1 MKRKVGKMKTENLV
15 RQFQEA
21 GYKRAIVNGA
31 YVDVLLQ
38 IRPQCTHVVVLIDCI
53 HLRDLTVE
61 KYEGIVRAIR
71 KSIYNYDF
79 QQVQML
85 QVLCTNEPEQEKE
98 YLSVFGEHWIVDLE
112 EERLLIYEN
121 QIAEFSN
128 AREIIEQAFFRAEMI
143 EQERIK
149 DRRNY
154 IKENICT
161 ILLVILNILVFIW
174 IEVTGSSLDVE
185 HIANSGGLCTKSVG
199 HGFWY
204 YQLITSMFLHFGMEH
219 LAGNMFMLLALGQ
232 YVEKRVG
239 KIFYL
244 TIYFGAGLIGNLA
257 EIFDMLQNQGQV
269 VVAAGASGA
278 VYGIVGALL
287 YLVIQNHGRL
297 EELPFRNIILLTIF
311 GICNVMISP
320 NVNYAHVGG
329 LIGGFILTGILCL
342 LMGKEEKDS

>member
-1 MKRKVGKMKTENLV
+1 MRTENLV
-15 RQFQEA
+15 KQFQAA

-31 YVDVLLQ
+31 FVDVLLQ
-38 IRPQCTHVVVLIDCI
+38 IQPQCTHVVVLIDCI
-53 HLRDLTVE
+53 HLKDLTVE
-61 KYEGIVRAIR
+61 KYENIVRAIR

-79 QQVQML
+79 QQIQML
-85 QVLCTNEPEQEKE
+85 QVLCTNQPEQEKE

-112 EERLLIYEN
+112 EERLFIYED

-128 AREIIEQAFFRAEMI
+128 AREIIEQAFLREEMLEEEKIRA
-143 EQERIK
+143 RK
-149 DRRNY
+149 NY

-161 ILLVILNILVFIW
+161 ILLVLLNIFVFLW
-174 IEVTGSSLDVE
+174 VEFTGSSQDVE
-185 HIANSGGLCTKSVG
+185 HIANSGALCTQSIG

-204 YQLITSMFLHFGMEH
+204 YQLVTSMFLHFGMEH

-239 KIFYL
+239 KLFYL

-257 EIFDMLQNQGQV
+257 EIFDMLQNQGQI

-287 YLVIQNHGRL
+287 YLVIRNHGKMAD
-297 EELPFRNIILLTIF
+297 LPLRNIILLTIF
-311 GICNVMISP
+311 GVCNVMISS

-342 LMGKEEKDS
+342 LTGKEEIDS

>member
-1 MKRKVGKMKTENLV
+1 MKTENLV

-38 IRPQCTHVVVLIDCI
+38 IQPQCTNVVVLVDCI

-61 KYEGIVRAIR
+61 KYEDIVRAIR
-71 KSIYNYDF
+71 KSIYNYEF
-79 QQVQML
+79 QRVQML
-85 QVLCTNEPEQEKE
+85 QVLCTNQPEQEKE

-128 AREIIEQAFFRAEMI
+128 AREIIEEAFIKEEMLEE
-143 EQERIK
+143 EQMMAKRT
-149 DRRNY
+149 Y
-154 IKENICT
+154 VKENICT
-161 ILLVILNILVFIW
+161 ILLVLLNVLMFLRVEFR
-174 IEVTGSSLDVE
+174 GSSLDVE
-185 HIANSGGLCTKSVG
+185 YMANSGALCTQSIG
-199 HGFWY
+199 QGFWY
-204 YQLITSMFLHFGMEH
+204 YQLVTSMFLHFGMEH

-239 KIFYL
+239 KLFYL
-244 TIYFGAGLIGNLA
+244 TIYFGAGIIGNLA
-257 EIFDMLQNQGQV
+257 EIYDMLQNRGQI

-287 YLVIQNHGRL
+287 YLVIRNHGRM
-297 EELPFRNIILLTIF
+297 EDLPFRNIVLLTIF
-311 GICNVMISP
+311 GVCNVML
-320 NVNYAHVGG
+320 NTDVNYAHVGG
-329 LIGGFILTGILCL
+329 MIGGFILTGILCL
-342 LMGKEEKDS
+342 LTGKEEVNS

>member
-1 MKRKVGKMKTENLV
+1 MRTENLI
-15 RQFQEA
+15 RQFQSA

-38 IRPQCTHVVVLIDCI
+38 IQPQCTYVVVVIDCAG
-53 HLRDLTVE
+53 LMDLNLQ
-61 KYEGIVRAIR
+61 KYENILRAIR

-79 QQVQML
+79 PQIQML
-85 QVLCTNEPEQEKE
+85 QVLCTRQPEQIKE
-98 YLSVFGEHWIVDLE
+98 YLSVFGEHWIVNLE
-112 EERLLIYEN
+112 EEQLLIYEN
-121 QIAEFSN
+121 QTPEFSN
-128 AREIIEQAFFRAEMI
+128 AREVIEQAFLREELLAEQRV
-143 EQERIK
+143 QEKRK
-149 DRRNY
+149 Y

-161 ILLVILNILVFIW
+161 ILLVCLNILVFLW
-174 IEVTGSSLDVE
+174 VEFTGSSMDVE
-185 HIANSGGLCTKSVG
+185 HIAASGALCTDSIG

-239 KIFYL
+239 RFFYL

-257 EIFDMLQNQGQV
+257 EIFDMLQNQGQI

-278 VYGIVGALL
+278 VYGIVGALF
-287 YLVIQNHGRL
+287 YLVIRNHGRL
-297 EELPFRNIILLTIF
+297 ADLPFRNIILLTIF

-320 NVNYAHVGG
+320 DVNYAHIGG
-329 LIGGFILTGILCL
+329 LIGGFVLTGILCL
-342 LMGKEEKDS
+342 LTGKEERD